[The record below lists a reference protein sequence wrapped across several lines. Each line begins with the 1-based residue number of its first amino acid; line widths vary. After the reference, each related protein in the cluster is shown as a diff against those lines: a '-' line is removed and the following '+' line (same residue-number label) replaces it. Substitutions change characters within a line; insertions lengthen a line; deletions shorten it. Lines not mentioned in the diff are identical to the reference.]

1 MRALPASAR
10 PLNVSKIDDELQA
23 EQTKAA
29 ADSAAEFFRSLVRQ
43 NADVKVR
50 QLNRQGLE
58 TLAVL
63 MISAYELKRAEQA
76 RAHASSLIESASSL
90 GV

>member
-1 MRALPASAR
+1 
-10 PLNVSKIDDELQA
+10 VSKLDDELQA

-43 NADVKVR
+43 NPEVKVR
-50 QLNRQGLE
+50 QLSRQGLE

-63 MISAYELKRAEQA
+63 VISGYELKRAEQA
-76 RAHASSLIESASSL
+76 RVHSSRLIESSAPL
-90 GV
+90 GI